1 MSGEQVEKHAQRRDI
16 SGAWDGW
23 PGEGEKE
30 KQALVELW
38 TRERKARLRKAAS
51 DFDAYAYMRC
61 TQIDDEMSV

>member
-1 MSGEQVEKHAQRRDI
+1 L
-16 SGAWDGW
+16 GW